1 MTRHACFRSLS
12 LGALTLT
19 LLLSSCQGAQKA
31 STAEDKHHL
40 QGTEWCD
47 STGIFTLHFNS
58 PEEVQLRL
66 NYAGSPMGEM
76 KYNIACHLSGDTV
89 YIEDYKKTTP
99 FARITILKGFKGV
112 VAGTS
117 LVASFVTSDAKVEA
131 GATFPTF
138 TEVPLEEVVFSK
150 K

>member
-1 MTRHACFRSLS
+1 MNKQSMLFPL
-12 LGALTLT
+12 ALVA
-19 LLLSSCQGAQKA
+19 LLCGLVFSSCKEAQKQTPA
-31 STAEDKHHL
+31 DVHHL
-40 QGTEWCD
+40 SGTEWAD
-47 STGIFTLHFNS
+47 STGTFTLHFNS

-66 NYAGSPMGEM
+66 NYAGPPMGEM

>member
-1 MTRHACFRSLS
+1 MRKHLLQGRY
-12 LGALTLT
+12 GALVAVCAGLWAGTPNLF
-19 LLLSSCQGAQKA
+19 AQ
-31 STAEDKHHL
+31 SEL
-40 QGTEWCD
+40 
-47 STGIFTLHFNS
+47 GI
-58 PEEVQLRL
+58 
-66 NYAGSPMGEM
+66 
-76 KYNIACHLSGDTV
+76 GDTV

-138 TEVPLEEVVFSK
+138 TEVPLEEVIFSK

>member
-1 MTRHACFRSLS
+1 MLFPL
-12 LGALTLT
+12 ALVALFFGLAFASCKETTKQAEEDTL
-19 LLLSSCQGAQKA
+19 
-31 STAEDKHHL
+31 HL
-40 QGTEWCD
+40 AGTEWVD
-47 STGIFTLHFNS
+47 STGTFTLHFNS

-66 NYAGSPMGEM
+66 NHAGSPMGEM

-89 YIEDYKKTTP
+89 YIDEYKKTTP
-99 FARITILKGFKGV
+99 FGRVTILKDFKGV

-117 LVASFVTSDAKVEA
+117 LAASFVTSDAKVEA

-138 TEVPLEEVVFSK
+138 TEVSLEEVIFSK